1 MKLVNES
8 FEVITMDEVDLTK
21 GYLTTVT
28 LIRDDAEPIDDITK
42 FAWDDTDYE
51 EAQQYRLYKERPPEP
66 TPSNEE
72 RIAELEAALDL
83 LLGVNDD
90 E

>member
-28 LIRDDAEPIDDITK
+28 LIRDDAEPIDNITK
-42 FAWDDTDYE
+42 FAWDDADYE
-51 EAQQYRLYKERPPEP
+51 EAQQYRLYKEQPTEP

-72 RIAELEAALDL
+72 RIAELESALDL